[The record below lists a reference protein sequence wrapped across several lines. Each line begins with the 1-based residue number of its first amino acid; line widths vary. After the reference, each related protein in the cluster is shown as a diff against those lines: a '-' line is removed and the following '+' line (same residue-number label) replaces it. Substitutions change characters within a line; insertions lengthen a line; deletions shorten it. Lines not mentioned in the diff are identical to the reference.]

1 MELLKGAAWPRGT
14 DSAKVIQVIETA
26 ALRGSGADD
35 DPVRVVKQFWS
46 FAGELIAEVDPFI
59 DEECEKLFPQAFHM
73 QGNAR

>member
-14 DSAKVIQVIETA
+14 DSAKVIQVIETT

-46 FAGELIAEVDPFI
+46 FAGELIAEDDPFI
-59 DEECEKLFPQAFHM
+59 CEEYERLSQQFSHTK
-73 QGNAR
+73 

>member
-1 MELLKGAAWPRGT
+1 MEPLKGDVRPRGT
-14 DSAKVIQVIETA
+14 DSARVIQVIETT

-46 FAGELIAEVDPFI
+46 FAGELIAEDDPFI
-59 DEECEKLFPQAFHM
+59 CEEYERLFPQDFHM